1 MLHIELSR
9 DYAHRMARNRIA
21 EIREAKGLKVK
32 ELAAKAGFSAPY
44 VSQMELGIRNISLKN
59 LEKLATALECQP
71 EDLLPIEGGS
81 GTDILNIWASIPPD
95 RRELAKQVLESF
107 ISTSRSSGVDAEVNS
122 GVESGFKNKKN
133 R

>member
-1 MLHIELSR
+1 MP
-9 DYAHRMARNRIA
+9 RNRIA

-59 LEKLATALECQP
+59 LEKLAAALECQP
-71 EDLLPIEGGS
+71 EDLLPVSGGTS
-81 GTDILNIWASIPPD
+81 SDVLNLWAAIPPD
-95 RRELAKQVLESF
+95 RRHLALQVLQSF
-107 ISTSRSSGVDAEVNS
+107 ASPSIDTAKPSVDIQ
-122 GVESGFKNKKN
+122 KKK